1 MKWKVL
7 FTTQTE
13 KKNIK
18 QQYHTCKRV
27 YLRKLELFP
36 TSQWCP
42 QIEFSH
48 PAKVLL
54 TLGGINK
61 ITHIPQERHGKCCP
75 VKTDFFF
82 LYMAIIRKRNKLTT
96 LIWKKLNSEAKS
108 CVNRQ
113 NPTVGK
119 YQLDNQEIG
128 TCIFI
133 FESCFFFLRT
143 SQCDILCKRNQIWT
157 RKERENIYFESLKVS
172 SCTYSKN
179 TIFHSIHNRTEC
191 TSIVMYEEHIWL
203 ISSNA
208 F

>member
-133 FESCFFFLRT
+133 FESCFFFFKNIAVWHSL
-143 SQCDILCKRNQIWT
+143 Q
-157 RKERENIYFESLKVS
+157 KESNMNKEGKG
-172 SCTYSKN
+172 
-179 TIFHSIHNRTEC
+179 
-191 TSIVMYEEHIWL
+191 EHIFWKPESFIL
-203 ISSNA
+203 YLFKEHNFS
-208 F
+208 